1 MLPALQPDP
10 CHSLLCPDII
20 SLDIPLM
27 GHKKAAIL
35 DMKELERVQE
45 LLEDLA
51 DLKAIEDRVCEKE
64 ESYKACSRKKKS
76 SIQVM
81 FPH

>member
-1 MLPALQPDP
+1 MPTIQKQV
-10 CHSLLCPDII
+10 DIVKVKQYVT
-20 SLDIPLM
+20 DAM

-64 ESYKACSRKKKS
+64 ESYEAYSRKRKS
-76 SIQVM
+76 SIHV
-81 FPH
+81 

>member
-1 MLPALQPDP
+1 MPTIQKQV
-10 CHSLLCPDII
+10 DIVKVKQYVT
-20 SLDIPLM
+20 DVK
-27 GHKKAAIL
+27 GHKKTAIL

-64 ESYKACSRKKKS
+64 EGYEAYSRKRKS
-76 SIQVM
+76 SIHV
-81 FPH
+81 

>member
-1 MLPALQPDP
+1 MPTTQKQA
-10 CHSLLCPDII
+10 DIVKVKQHVT
-20 SLDIPLM
+20 DAK

-35 DMKELERVQE
+35 DRKELERVQE

-64 ESYKACSRKKKS
+64 EGYEAYSRKRKS
-76 SIQVM
+76 
-81 FPH
+81 

>member
-1 MLPALQPDP
+1 MPTIQKQA
-10 CHSLLCPDII
+10 DIVKVKQYVT
-20 SLDIPLM
+20 DAK

-51 DLKAIEDRVCEKE
+51 TSRRLKTGYA
-64 ESYKACSRKKKS
+64 RKKKATKHTAVRENLQS
-76 SIQVM
+76 K
-81 FPH
+81 

>member
-1 MLPALQPDP
+1 MPTIQKHADVVKIKQYVTDAK
-10 CHSLLCPDII
+10 
-20 SLDIPLM
+20 

-64 ESYKACSRKKKS
+64 ESYEAYSRRGKMLDALQ
-76 SIQVM
+76 I
-81 FPH
+81 

>member
-1 MLPALQPDP
+1 MPTIQKQAGVVKVKQYVTDVK
-10 CHSLLCPDII
+10 
-20 SLDIPLM
+20 

-64 ESYKACSRKKKS
+64 ESYEAYSRRGKMLDALQ
-76 SIQVM
+76 I
-81 FPH
+81 